1 MIHTRLSNKYDAP
14 IIADFQI
21 KMAKETEGL
30 ELDIST
36 VKNGVLSVYR
46 DPNKGKYY
54 VATKED
60 IIVASM
66 LITREWS
73 DWRNSCIFWLQSVYV
88 LPEKRGK
95 GIFKQMYHHILKQVN
110 ENNEVAGLRLYVDMK
125 NISAREVYTKLGMNG
140 DHYQVF
146 EWMK

>member
-1 MIHTRLSNKYDAP
+1 MIHTRLSNKYDASV
-14 IIADFQI
+14 ITDFQI

-30 ELDIST
+30 ELDTNT

-54 VATKED
+54 VATEKD

-73 DWRNSCIFWLQSVYV
+73 DWRNSCVFWLQSVYV
-88 LPEKRGK
+88 IPEKRGK

-110 ENNEVAGLRLYVDMK
+110 ENNDVAGLRLYVDMK

>member
-1 MIHTRLSNKYDAP
+1 MIHTRLSNEYDAP

-30 ELDIST
+30 ELDTST

-54 VATKED
+54 VATEED

-88 LPEKRGK
+88 LPEKRGN
-95 GIFKQMYHHILKQVN
+95 GIYKQMYHHILKQVN
-110 ENNEVAGLRLYVDMK
+110 ESNEVAGLRLYVDIK